1 MNLFADIRELVI
13 GALDALVAEGALPQG
28 LSFDNVAVEPP
39 RDAAHGDMATNAA
52 MVLAKPAGLKPRDI
66 AEALAGKLTEDA
78 RISDAMV
85 AGPGFLNL
93 RLDGAAWTGLVSTI
107 LTDPAYGR
115 STLGAGR
122 KVNVEYVS
130 ANPTGPLHVG
140 HTRGAVFG
148 DALASLLEFA
158 GHEVTREYYIN
169 DGGAQV
175 DVLARSAYERYREAL
190 GHAPEI
196 AEGLYP
202 GDYLVPVGEA
212 LKEKYGDSLLDK
224 GEEHWLEDVRE
235 FAIAR
240 MMEMIREDLAAL
252 GVEMDV
258 FFSEKSLYGTGRIEA
273 AIEELRGKDL
283 IYKGTLEPPKGK
295 MPEDWEPR
303 EQTLFRST
311 AHGDDVDR
319 PIMKSDGAWTYF
331 APDIAYHYDK
341 VTRGFDALIDVFG
354 ADHGGYVKRM
364 KAAVSA
370 LSDGKVPLDIK
381 LTQLVKLYKNGEPF
395 KMSKRAG
402 NFVTLRDVVDA
413 VGKDVTRFHMLTRKN
428 DAPLDFDFDKVL
440 EQSREN
446 PVFYVQY
453 ANARVHSVLRKA
465 AAMGV
470 VPGQPVQSEKAE
482 LQEQPSKQEG
492 KEENTRLAA
501 MPRNHGVATFAFSGE
516 DEPRAL
522 TRRIPKPVA
531 FYSGGGMQSARLDIS
546 DEAEI
551 SVAKK
556 LAEWP
561 RLVEIAARGHEPH
574 RIAFYLYDLASELH
588 GLWNKGNEN
597 PALRFVQEGDSEAT
611 SAKIALPKAVSIVI
625 SAGLGILGV
634 TPAEEMR

>member
-1 MNLFADIRELVI
+1 MNLFSEIRGLV
-13 GALDALVAEGALPQG
+13 LDALAQMQSEGALPEG

-52 MVLAKPAGLKPRDI
+52 MVLAKPAKMKPRDI
-66 AEALAGKLTEDA
+66 ADVLAGKLAEDT
-78 RISDAMV
+78 RITSAEV

-93 RLDGAAWTGLVSTI
+93 RLAPTVWQGVLAAVLENG
-107 LTDPAYGR
+107 TDYGR
-115 STLGAGR
+115 STMGHGQ

-148 DALASLLEFA
+148 DALASLLA
-158 GHEVTREYYIN
+158 YSGHDVTREYYIN

-175 DVLARSAYERYREAL
+175 DVLARSAYERYREANGL
-190 GHAPEI
+190 SPEI

-202 GDYLVPVGEA
+202 GDYLIPIGEA
-212 LKEKYGDSLLDK
+212 LKEKYGDSLIDK
-224 GEEHWLEDVRE
+224 PESEWLEDLRN
-235 FAIAR
+235 FATDA
-240 MMEMIREDLAAL
+240 MMDLIRADLKAL

-258 FFSEKSLYGTGRIEA
+258 FFSEKSLYGTGRIESA
-273 AIEELRGKDL
+273 LQSLTDKGL
-283 IYKGTLEPPKGK
+283 IYEGVLEPPKGK
-295 MPEDWEPR
+295 KPEDWEPR
-303 EQTLFRST
+303 EQTLFKST
-311 AHGDDVDR
+311 EHGDDVDR
-319 PIMKSDGAWTYF
+319 PVKKSDGSWTYF

-381 LTQLVKLYKNGEPF
+381 LTQLVKLWKNGEPF

-402 NFVTLRDVVDA
+402 NFVTLRDVVDQ
-413 VGKDVTRFHMLTRKN
+413 VGPDVTRFVMLTRKN

-453 ANARVHSVLRKA
+453 AHARVMSVLRRA
-465 AAMGV
+465 A
-470 VPGQPVQSEKAE
+470 
-482 LQEQPSKQEG
+482 
-492 KEENTRLAA
+492 
-501 MPRNHGVATFAFSGE
+501 
-516 DEPRAL
+516 
-522 TRRIPKPVA
+522 
-531 FYSGGGMQSARLDIS
+531 
-546 DEAEI
+546 EAEI
-551 SVAKK
+551 ATDDATLVGADLSKIDHASELTVAKK

-561 RLVEIAARGHEPH
+561 RLVEIAARTNEPH
-574 RIAFYLYDLASELH
+574 RVAFYLYELAGDFH
-588 GLWNKGNEN
+588 ALWNKGNDETQ
-597 PALRFVQEGDSEAT
+597 LRFIQDGDVDT
-611 SAKIALPKAVSIVI
+611 SQSKIALARSVSVVI

-634 TPAEEMR
+634 TPAQEMR

>member
-1 MNLFADIRELVI
+1 MNLFSEIRALV
-13 GALDALVAEGALPQG
+13 LDALAQMQSEGALPEG

-52 MVLAKPAGLKPRDI
+52 MVLAKPAKMKPRDI
-66 AEALAGKLTEDA
+66 ADVLAGKLAADA
-78 RISDAMV
+78 RITSAEV

-93 RLDGAAWTGLVSTI
+93 RLAPSVWQGVLAAVLEQG
-107 LTDPAYGR
+107 TDYGR
-115 STLGAGR
+115 STMGHGQ

-148 DALASLLEFA
+148 DALASLLA
-158 GHEVTREYYIN
+158 YSGHDVTREYYIN

-175 DVLARSAYERYREAL
+175 DVLARSAYERYREANGL
-190 GHAPEI
+190 SPEI

-202 GDYLVPVGEA
+202 GDYLIPIGEA
-212 LKEKYGDSLLDK
+212 LKEKYGDSLIDK
-224 GEEHWLEDVRE
+224 PESEWLEDLRN
-235 FAIAR
+235 FATDA
-240 MMEMIREDLAAL
+240 MMELIRADLKAL

-273 AIEELRGKDL
+273 ALQSLTEKGL
-283 IYKGTLEPPKGK
+283 IYEGVLEPPKGK
-295 MPEDWEPR
+295 KPEDWEPR
-303 EQTLFRST
+303 EQTLFKST
-311 AHGDDVDR
+311 EHGDDVDR
-319 PIMKSDGAWTYF
+319 PVKKSDGAWTYF

-341 VTRGFDALIDVFG
+341 VSRGFDALIDVFG

-381 LTQLVKLYKNGEPF
+381 LTQLVKLWKNGEPF

-402 NFVTLRDVVDA
+402 NFVTLRDVVDQ
-413 VGKDVTRFHMLTRKN
+413 VGPDVTRFVMLTRKN

-453 ANARVHSVLRKA
+453 AHARVMSVLRRA
-465 AAMGV
+465 AEAGIAADDATLK
-470 VPGQPVQSEKAE
+470 GADLSKNDHASE
-482 LQEQPSKQEG
+482 
-492 KEENTRLAA
+492 
-501 MPRNHGVATFAFSGE
+501 
-516 DEPRAL
+516 L
-522 TRRIPKPVA
+522 T
-531 FYSGGGMQSARLDIS
+531 
-546 DEAEI
+546 
-551 SVAKK
+551 VAKK

-561 RLVEIAARGHEPH
+561 RLVEIAARTNEPH
-574 RIAFYLYDLASELH
+574 RVAFYLYELAGDFH
-588 GLWNKGNEN
+588 ALWNKGNDETQ
-597 PALRFVQEGDSEAT
+597 LRFIQDGDVAT
-611 SAKIALPKAVSIVI
+611 SQSKIALARAVSVVI

-634 TPAEEMR
+634 TPAQEMR

>member
-1 MNLFADIRELVI
+1 MNLFSEIRALV
-13 GALDALVAEGALPQG
+13 LDALTQMQSDGVLPDG

-39 RDAAHGDMATNAA
+39 RDSAHGDMATNAA
-52 MVLAKPAGLKPRDI
+52 MVLAKPARMKPRDI
-66 AEALAGKLTEDA
+66 ADALAGKLAADERVSSA
-78 RISDAMV
+78 EV

-93 RLDGAAWTGLVSTI
+93 RLNPLVWKGIISTV
-107 LTDPAYGR
+107 LQNGTDYGR
-115 STLGAGR
+115 SQMGHGL

-148 DALASLLEFA
+148 DALASLLA
-158 GHEVTREYYIN
+158 YSGYDVTREYYIN

-175 DVLARSAYERYREAL
+175 DVLARSAFERYREANGL
-190 GHAPEI
+190 SPEI

-202 GDYLVPVGEA
+202 GDYLIPIGEA
-212 LKEKYGDSLLDK
+212 LKEKYGDSLIDKPESEWLDD
-224 GEEHWLEDVRE
+224 LRE
-235 FAIAR
+235 FATDS
-240 MMEMIREDLAAL
+240 MMDLIRADLKAL

-273 AIEELRGKDL
+273 ALNALTEKGL
-283 IYKGTLEPPKGK
+283 IYEGVLEPPKGK
-295 MPEDWEPR
+295 KPEDWEPR
-303 EQTLFRST
+303 EQTLFKST
-311 AHGDDVDR
+311 EHGDDVDR
-319 PIMKSDGAWTYF
+319 PVKKSDGSWTYF

-381 LTQLVKLYKNGEPF
+381 LTQLVKLWKNGEPF

-402 NFVTLRDVVDA
+402 NFVTLRDVVEQ
-413 VGKDVTRFHMLTRKN
+413 VGSDVTRFVMLTRKN

-453 ANARVHSVLRKA
+453 AHARVMSVLRRA
-465 AAMGV
+465 AEAGITADDETLQV
-470 VPGQPVQSEKAE
+470 ADLSKIDHESE
-482 LQEQPSKQEG
+482 
-492 KEENTRLAA
+492 LA
-501 MPRNHGVATFAFSGE
+501 
-516 DEPRAL
+516 
-522 TRRIPKPVA
+522 
-531 FYSGGGMQSARLDIS
+531 
-546 DEAEI
+546 
-551 SVAKK
+551 VAKK

-561 RLVEIAARGHEPH
+561 RLVEIAARTNEPH
-574 RIAFYLYDLASELH
+574 RVAFYLYELAGDFH
-588 GLWNKGNEN
+588 ALWNKGNDELS
-597 PALRFVQEGDSEAT
+597 LRFIQDGDAAT
-611 SAKIALPKAVSIVI
+611 SQSKMALARAVSVVI

-634 TPAEEMR
+634 TPAQEMR